1 MNHGIEATFDSIESA
16 HEFVGLL
23 TEAIVDAKREIEAE
37 DVYKRQHHRAV
48 IQAISTPPANPT
60 MTAFTRWVMR

>member
-23 TEAIVDAKREIEAE
+23 TEAIVDAKREIEA
-37 DVYKRQHHRAV
+37 DVH
-48 IQAISTPPANPT
+48 ISFDRGRIVLSAD
-60 MTAFTRWVMR
+60 FFLRSELQER